1 MVITLFVALLVG
13 TATGLVGFWLRQNTK
28 LSSVE
33 VSAWLTLVAGLTL
46 PLLSSEG
53 FLLALIC
60 TSVSYVVMSSKQ
72 RISSF
77 KEMIVVSVICVLVV
91 YYGQN
96 LLVGVGGRL
105 GTFAALSV
113 LLFAS
118 LKKCLKWR
126 DGHVGCNIR
135 G

>member
-1 MVITLFVALLVG
+1 MITLFVALLVG
-13 TATGLVGFWLRQNTK
+13 IGTGLVGFWLGENTK
-28 LSSVE
+28 LSIVE

-53 FLLALIC
+53 LLLALIC

-113 LLFAS
+113 LLFDIF
-118 LKKCLKWR
+118 KNHFKRR

>member
-1 MVITLFVALLVG
+1 MITLFVALLVG
-13 TATGLVGFWLRQNTK
+13 IGTGLVGFWLGENTK
-28 LSSVE
+28 LSIVE

-53 FLLALIC
+53 LLLALIC

-96 LLVGVGGRL
+96 LLVGVG
-105 GTFAALSV
+105 AA
-113 LLFAS
+113 
-118 LKKCLKWR
+118 
-126 DGHVGCNIR
+126 
-135 G
+135 